1 MSTPILLTL
10 AVATVALLYTVAG
23 PILMFVQP
31 YLRPRT
37 VRCPTQRVDAE
48 VRINA
53 LGAAL
58 SRAYS
63 APHLTAKRCTLLGP
77 GKRCDSACLKGAA

>member
-10 AVATVALLYTVAG
+10 AVATVALIYTVAG
-23 PILMFVQP
+23 PIVMFVQP

-37 VRCPTQRVDAE
+37 VRCPSQRVDAE
-48 VRINA
+48 VSLHA
-53 LGAAL
+53 MGAAL

-63 APHLTAKRCTLLGP
+63 APRLTAKRCMLLGP
-77 GKRCDSACLKGAA
+77 GRRCDSACLKGAV